1 MLAHISA
8 RGESA
13 PPPPALAPDI
23 RAHKSFHSEF
33 LPNDRD
39 VLVYLPPCYAR
50 EAERRYTEVNGG
62 RHDERPPGQNES
74 SPSSATSSRRTEQS
88 EAPAVHQPR

>member
-62 RHDERPPGQNES
+62 RHDEAAWAERVEPVLRYLFPQN
-74 SPSSATSSRRTEQS
+74 
-88 EAPAVHQPR
+88 